1 MHLHFHNF
9 NKFFVN
15 KPEEEFG
22 QSSLFI
28 SSSTSVN
35 TLLFNRYYFPQ
46 TSQNFC
52 PDLQKKFIGN
62 KMKVRIG
69 VEVDFF
75 VTNEHFW
82 SYVHTVGHAAV
93 KAG

>member
-1 MHLHFHNF
+1 
-9 NKFFVN
+9 
-15 KPEEEFG
+15 
-22 QSSLFI
+22 
-28 SSSTSVN
+28 
-35 TLLFNRYYFPQ
+35 
-46 TSQNFC
+46 
-52 PDLQKKFIGN
+52 
-62 KMKVRIG
+62 MKVRIG